1 LEFLQKEQALKNKE
15 AELELSLQKK
25 LVEERGKLAQEIR
38 RIEEQKLQ
46 QLESDFKMKLAEKE
60 KPLEDQRKLA
70 EEMRR
75 KHEQDSMQLQGEVQE
90 LLLENILHNTF
101 PFDKIVPVGKGVRGA
116 DCIQI
121 ICNPFGQECGKII
134 YESKRTNSFS
144 MEWIE
149 KLKKDKRSQGADMLH
164 KLYRKTLGAFW

>member
-1 LEFLQKEQALKNKE
+1 MEFLQKEQALKNKE

-75 KHEQDSMQLQGEVQE
+75 KHEQVMKANALIHSPWNG
-90 LLLENILHNTF
+90 
-101 PFDKIVPVGKGVRGA
+101 
-116 DCIQI
+116 
-121 ICNPFGQECGKII
+121 
-134 YESKRTNSFS
+134 SKN
-144 MEWIE
+144 
-149 KLKKDKRSQGADMLH
+149 
-164 KLYRKTLGAFW
+164 